1 MDQLTQMEMV
11 EVSDAISEVLNN
23 LIKNGDPEKLETKC
37 GTLTLLH
44 RAQAQLM
51 PPAFGFKME
60 EAPWG
65 TERFEQ
71 ITAIRRHQDLPAAA
85 TDVEQ
90 TAWHSGVVSDA
101 ISEVLARLISTGD
114 PEKHET
120 KYGTLT
126 LLSRAQAKLLPD
138 LVDFTEE
145 APAWWTERLV
155 QINAIRRKQ
164 RLPVEPSDTE
174 AARWHAGVTP
184 RM

>member
-1 MDQLTQMEMV
+1 MEMV
-11 EVSDAISEVLNN
+11 EVSDAISEVLDR
-23 LIKNGDPEKLETKC
+23 LISTCDPEKLETKC

-44 RAQAQLM
+44 RAQAKLL
-51 PPAFGFKME
+51 PPAFGFTME
-60 EAPWG
+60 EATWG
-65 TERFEQ
+65 TERIER
-71 ITAIRRHQDLPAAA
+71 IAAIRRHQELPAAPS
-85 TDVEQ
+85 DVEQ
-90 TAWHSGVVSDA
+90 TDWHSGVVSDA
-101 ISEVLARLISTGD
+101 ISEVLGRLISTGD

-138 LVDFTEE
+138 LVGFTEE

-164 RLPVEPSDTE
+164 RLPVEPAKVE
-174 AARWHAGVTP
+174 LARWHSGVAP